1 MRLIRLYV
9 GRLCFRASLRIA
21 IAGTVISG
29 MDLGEAPPP
38 FPLHHF

>member
-9 GRLCFRASLRIA
+9 GRLCFKASLRIA

-29 MDLGEAPPP
+29 IEFGNQPL
-38 FPLHHF
+38 FPLYHF

>member
-9 GRLCFRASLRIA
+9 GRLCFKASLRIA

-29 MDLGEAPPP
+29 IELAEAPT
-38 FPLHHF
+38 FPLYHF